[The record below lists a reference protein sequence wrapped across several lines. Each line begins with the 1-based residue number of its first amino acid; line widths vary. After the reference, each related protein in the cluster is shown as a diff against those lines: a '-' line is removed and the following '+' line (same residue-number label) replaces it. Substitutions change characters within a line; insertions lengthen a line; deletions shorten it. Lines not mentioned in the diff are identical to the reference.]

1 MNRIALIIGNSEYE
15 YVNKLRNPKNDAND
29 IAQILN
35 SLDFSTNKYLDLT
48 ISEMEGVCR
57 KFLFELDEYS
67 TGLFYY
73 AGHGMQIDGANYLV
87 PVDCKLRDKTGTV
100 LSCFDVNKYFNGVS
114 NYKGK
119 TNICVLDACRN
130 NPFTAT
136 NRDIVCGFAPF
147 TSQPKGTIIAFST
160 SIDNTAADGQ
170 GSNGLYTS
178 VLKESLL
185 IPNLKI
191 EEMFKSTRVK
201 VMELSND
208 KQITWEHSSLIGD
221 FYFSVKEMPVAFKIS
236 DVDIFNYIED
246 RNRFYQQGTED
257 IYDMECMP
265 YVDAYRQFNI
275 PIIKVV
281 RAFSRMNYKKNGQTF
296 NDSTIDQ
303 INIGYLESWGFYRKD
318 GRWYYKDIYVEM
330 GDPLPLPEELLPLK
344 PIDGCEIEIIGE
356 MNCNY
361 SDRKF
366 FFTMDTNYP
375 DETPVIFT
383 LKGKDYNAQSKGI
396 VISGTVSTEGF
407 SAKHQKLK
415 DGLYKMT
422 VSSSIHSVLPD
433 SVKLIFGDQNRNIVG
448 RNVRFSPI
456 VGNTS
461 ELVFNILIRGTVA
474 ETI

>member
-35 SLDFSTNKYLDLT
+35 SLGFSTNKHLDLT
-48 ISEMEGVCR
+48 ISEMEEICR
-57 KFLFELDEYS
+57 KFLLELDEYS

-73 AGHGMQIDGANYLV
+73 AGHGMQIDGVNYLV
-87 PVDCKLRDKTGTV
+87 PVDCKLSDKTGTIF
-100 LSCFDVNKYFNGVS
+100 SCFDVNKYFNGVS
-114 NYKGK
+114 KYKGK
-119 TNICVLDACRN
+119 TNICILDACRN
-130 NPFTAT
+130 NPFTYA
-136 NRDIVCGFAPF
+136 NRDFVCGFAPF
-147 TSQPKGTIIAFST
+147 ASQPKGTIIAFST
-160 SIDNTAADGQ
+160 STDNTAADGQ

-221 FYFSVKEMPVAFKIS
+221 FYFSVKEMPVVSEIS
-236 DVDIFNYIED
+236 DVEIFNYIED
-246 RNRFYQQGTED
+246 RNRFYQQGTDD
-257 IYDMECMP
+257 IYDIECMP
-265 YVDAYRQFNI
+265 YVDAYKQFNI
-275 PIIKVV
+275 PIIKVA
-281 RAFSRMNYKKNGQTF
+281 RAFSRINYKKTGQNF
-296 NDSTIDQ
+296 SDSTIDQ

-318 GRWYYKDIYVEM
+318 GRWYYKDNYIEM

-344 PIDGCEIEIIGE
+344 PIDGYEIEITGE

-361 SDRKF
+361 SDEKF
-366 FFTMDTNYP
+366 SFTMDTSFP

-396 VISGTVSTEGF
+396 VISGTVSSEGF

-415 DGLYKMT
+415 DGLYKMS
-422 VSSSIHSVLPD
+422 VSSLIHSVLPE
-433 SVKLIFGDQNRNIVG
+433 SVKLIFGDRNRNIVG

-474 ETI
+474 EVI